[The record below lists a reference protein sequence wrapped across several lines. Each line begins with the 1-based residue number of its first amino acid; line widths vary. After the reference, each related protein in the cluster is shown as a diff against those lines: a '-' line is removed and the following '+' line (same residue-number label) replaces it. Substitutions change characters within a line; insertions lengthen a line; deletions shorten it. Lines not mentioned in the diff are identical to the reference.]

1 MTNLY
6 YVFGDKVFEDFIGV
20 FEETLFVFFYFL
32 GTAEDGGMSK
42 AKNKNALYELSLQLF
57 FSNLYR
63 EKKFCSQQLLG
74 QKPLPALH

>member
-1 MTNLY
+1 MTNLW

-20 FEETLFVFFYFL
+20 FEETLYVFFYFL
-32 GTAEDGGMSK
+32 GTAEDRGMSK

>member
-1 MTNLY
+1 MTNLWF
-6 YVFGDKVFEDFIGV
+6 VFGDKVSEDFIGV

-32 GTAEDGGMSK
+32 GIAEDGGMSK

-63 EKKFCSQQLLG
+63 EKKVL
-74 QKPLPALH
+74 